1 MFTSVVGLCGRY
13 LKEVEGIKDLRK
25 RIRMNETLKERC
37 YSFTYV
43 KTFEVC
49 FHLFYNVGIF
59 SVTLSRQCVY
69 LID

>member
-37 YSFTYV
+37 
-43 KTFEVC
+43 
-49 FHLFYNVGIF
+49 LFYNVGIF